1 MHKKVEIATESKL
14 EIQLRGLEDRRE
26 EINVKLY
33 EDELSR
39 RKKLKIHRR
48 SGYFLLGA
56 ILLFAVFFVL
66 TITAISHLIFVFT
79 IGLGIFAFL
88 SIVLTLIYL
97 FQINL
102 YRENIKKKF
111 LPPFIRFFYTQF

>member
-66 TITAISHLIFVFT
+66 TITAISHPIFVFT

-97 FQINL
+97 IQINL
-102 YRENIKKKF
+102 Y
-111 LPPFIRFFYTQF
+111 Q